1 MTKNTQHKIFGYA
14 RISTKKQN
22 IERQVRNIHSE
33 CKEAV
38 IVRETYTG
46 TTTTRPEFE
55 KLLKVVKEGDTII
68 FDSVSRMSR
77 NASEGFALYQELYN
91 RGVNLVFLK
100 EPHINTS
107 TYRNALAKQTEIAQ
121 QINIDVHTG
130 SNAIDTCMNKVIDAL
145 KTLILDIAKEQI
157 TQAFAQSEKEVEDLR
172 QRTREGIETA
182 RRAGKQIG
190 GHKAGVKMVIKKEAP
205 VKALIRKHSKDFEG
219 SLNDS
224 EVIAIINATQGLHV
238 ARNTYYKYKRLLAQE
253 ILTELATA

>member
-1 MTKNTQHKIFGYA
+1 MAKNTQHKIFGYA

-33 CKEAV
+33 CNEAV
-38 IVRETYTG
+38 IVREAFTG
-46 TTTTRPEFE
+46 TTTTRPEFDR
-55 KLLKVVKEGDTII
+55 LLKLVKEGDTII

-77 NASEGFALYQELYN
+77 NASEGFALYKELYN

-107 TYRNALAKQTEIAQ
+107 TYRNELDK
-121 QINIDVHTG
+121 QININVNTG
-130 SNAIDTCMNKVIDAL
+130 DSATDTLMKSIFDAL
-145 KTLILDIAKEQI
+145 NIYILNLAEKQIA
-157 TQAFAQSEKEVEDLR
+157 QAFEQSEKEVEDLR

>member
-1 MTKNTQHKIFGYA
+1 MAKNTQHKIFGYA

-33 CKEAV
+33 CNEAV
-38 IVRETYTG
+38 IVREAFTG
-46 TTTTRPEFE
+46 TTTTRPEFDR
-55 KLLKVVKEGDTII
+55 LLKLVKEGDTII

-77 NASEGFALYQELYN
+77 NASEGFALYKELYN

-107 TYRNALAKQTEIAQ
+107 TYRNELDK
-121 QINIDVHTG
+121 QININVNTG
-130 SNAIDTCMNKVIDAL
+130 DSATDTLMKSIFDAL
-145 KTLILDIAKEQI
+145 NVYILNLAEKQIA
-157 TQAFAQSEKEVEDLR
+157 QAFEQSEKEVEDLR

>member
-1 MTKNTQHKIFGYA
+1 MAKNTQHKIFGYA

-38 IVRETYTG
+38 IVREAFTG
-46 TTTTRPEFE
+46 TTTTRPEFDR
-55 KLLKVVKEGDTII
+55 LLKLVKEGDTII

-77 NASEGFALYQELYN
+77 NASEGFALYKELYN

-107 TYRNALAKQTEIAQ
+107 TYRNELDK
-121 QINIDVHTG
+121 QININVNTG
-130 SNAIDTCMNKVIDAL
+130 DSATDTLMKSIFDAL
-145 KTLILDIAKEQI
+145 NVYILNLAEKQIA
-157 TQAFAQSEKEVEDLR
+157 QAFEQSEKEVEDLR

-253 ILTELATA
+253 IFTELATA

>member
-1 MTKNTQHKIFGYA
+1 MAKNTQHKIFGYA

-33 CKEAV
+33 CNEAV
-38 IVRETYTG
+38 IVREAFTG
-46 TTTTRPEFE
+46 TTTTRPEFDR
-55 KLLKVVKEGDTII
+55 LLKLVKEGDTII

-77 NASEGFALYQELYN
+77 NASEGFALYKELYN

-107 TYRNALAKQTEIAQ
+107 TYRNELDK
-121 QINIDVHTG
+121 QININVNTG
-130 SNAIDTCMNKVIDAL
+130 DSATDTLMKSIFDAL
-145 KTLILDIAKEQI
+145 NVYILNLAEKQIA
-157 TQAFAQSEKEVEDLR
+157 QAFEQSEKEVEDLR

-190 GHKAGVKMVIKKEAP
+190 GHKAGVKLVIKKEAP
-205 VKALIRKHSKDFEG
+205 AKALIRKHSKDFEG

>member
-1 MTKNTQHKIFGYA
+1 MAKNTQHKIFGYA

-22 IERQVRNIHSE
+22 IERQVRNIHAE
-33 CKEAV
+33 CNEAV
-38 IVRETYTG
+38 IVREAFTG
-46 TTTTRPEFE
+46 TTTTRPEFDR
-55 KLLKVVKEGDTII
+55 LLKLVKEGDTII

-77 NASEGFALYQELYN
+77 NASEGFALYKELYN

-107 TYRNALAKQTEIAQ
+107 TYRNELDK
-121 QINIDVHTG
+121 QININVNTG
-130 SNAIDTCMNKVIDAL
+130 DSATDTLMKSIFDAL
-145 KTLILDIAKEQI
+145 NVYILNLAEKQIA
-157 TQAFAQSEKEVEDLR
+157 QAFEQSEKEVEDLR

>member
-1 MTKNTQHKIFGYA
+1 MAKNTQHKIFGYA

-38 IVRETYTG
+38 IVREAFTG
-46 TTTTRPEFE
+46 TTTTRPEFDR
-55 KLLKVVKEGDTII
+55 LLKLVKEGDTII

-77 NASEGFALYQELYN
+77 NASEGFALYKELYN

-107 TYRNALAKQTEIAQ
+107 TYRNELDK
-121 QINIDVHTG
+121 QININVNTG
-130 SNAIDTCMNKVIDAL
+130 DSATDTLMKSIFDAL
-145 KTLILDIAKEQI
+145 NVYILNLAEKQIA
-157 TQAFAQSEKEVEDLR
+157 QAFEQSEKEVEDLR

>member
-1 MTKNTQHKIFGYA
+1 MAKCTQSKIYGYT

-22 IERQVRNIHSE
+22 IERQVRNITAE
-33 CKEAV
+33 CKEAI

-46 TTTTRPEFE
+46 TTTTRPEFDR
-55 KLLKVVKEGDTII
+55 LLKLVKEGDTII

-77 NASEGFALYQELYN
+77 NASEGFALYKELYN

-107 TYRNALAKQTEIAQ
+107 TYRNELAKQ
-121 QINIDVHTG
+121 ININVNTG
-130 SNAIDTCMNKVIDAL
+130 DNATDTLMKSIIEAL
-145 KTLILDIAKEQI
+145 NTYILNLAEKQIAL
-157 TQAFAQSEKEVEDLR
+157 AFEQSEKEVEDLR

-190 GHKAGVKMVIKKEAP
+190 GHKAGVKLVIKKEAP
-205 VKALIRKHSKDFEG
+205 AKALIRKHSKDFDG

-238 ARNTYYKYKRLLAQE
+238 ARNTYYKYKRTLAEE
-253 ILTELATA
+253 ITTTTN

>member
-1 MTKNTQHKIFGYA
+1 
-14 RISTKKQN
+14 
-22 IERQVRNIHSE
+22 
-33 CKEAV
+33 
-38 IVRETYTG
+38 
-46 TTTTRPEFE
+46 
-55 KLLKVVKEGDTII
+55 
-68 FDSVSRMSR
+68 MSR
-77 NASEGFALYQELYN
+77 NASEGFALYKELYN

-107 TYRNALAKQTEIAQ
+107 TYRNELDK
-121 QINIDVHTG
+121 QININVNTG
-130 SNAIDTCMNKVIDAL
+130 DSATDTLMKSIFDAL
-145 KTLILDIAKEQI
+145 NVYILNLAEKQIA
-157 TQAFAQSEKEVEDLR
+157 QAFEQSEKEVEDLR

-190 GHKAGVKMVIKKEAP
+190 GHKAGVKLVIKKEAP
-205 VKALIRKHSKDFEG
+205 AKALIRKHSKDFEG

>member
-1 MTKNTQHKIFGYA
+1 MAKCTQSKIYGYT

-22 IERQVRNIHSE
+22 IERQVRNITAE
-33 CKEAV
+33 CKEAI

-46 TTTTRPEFE
+46 TTTTRPEFDR
-55 KLLKVVKEGDTII
+55 LLKLVKEGDTII

-77 NASEGFALYQELYN
+77 NASEGFALYKELYN

-107 TYRNALAKQTEIAQ
+107 TYRNELAKQ
-121 QINIDVHTG
+121 ININVNTG
-130 SNAIDTCMNKVIDAL
+130 DNATDTLMKSIIEAL
-145 KTLILDIAKEQI
+145 NTYILNLAEKQIAL
-157 TQAFAQSEKEVEDLR
+157 AFEQSEKEVEDLR

-190 GHKAGVKMVIKKEAP
+190 GHKAGVKLVIKKEAP
-205 VKALIRKHSKDFEG
+205 TKALIRKHSKDFEG
-219 SLNDS
+219 SLKDS

-253 ILTELATA
+253 VLTKLAIA

>member
-1 MTKNTQHKIFGYA
+1 MAKNTQHKIFGYA

-33 CKEAV
+33 CNEAV
-38 IVRETYTG
+38 IVREAFTG
-46 TTTTRPEFE
+46 TTTTRPEFDR
-55 KLLKVVKEGDTII
+55 LLKLVKEGDTII

-77 NASEGFALYQELYN
+77 NASEGFALYKELYN

-107 TYRNALAKQTEIAQ
+107 TYRNELDK
-121 QINIDVHTG
+121 QININVNTG
-130 SNAIDTCMNKVIDAL
+130 DSATDTLMKSIFDAL
-145 KTLILDIAKEQI
+145 NVYILNLAEKQIA
-157 TQAFAQSEKEVEDLR
+157 QAFEQSEKEVEDLR

-224 EVIAIINATQGLHV
+224 EVIAIINATQGLRV

>member
-1 MTKNTQHKIFGYA
+1 MAKNTQHKIFGYA

-33 CKEAV
+33 CNEAV
-38 IVRETYTG
+38 IVREAFTG
-46 TTTTRPEFE
+46 TTTTRPEFDR
-55 KLLKVVKEGDTII
+55 LLKLVKEGDTII

-77 NASEGFALYQELYN
+77 NASEGFALYKELYN

-107 TYRNALAKQTEIAQ
+107 TYRNELDK
-121 QINIDVHTG
+121 QININVNTG
-130 SNAIDTCMNKVIDAL
+130 DSATDTLMKSIFDAL
-145 KTLILDIAKEQI
+145 NVYILNLAEKQIA
-157 TQAFAQSEKEVEDLR
+157 QAFEQSEKEVEDLR

-205 VKALIRKHSKDFEG
+205 AKALIRKHSKDFEG

>member
-38 IVRETYTG
+38 IIRETYTG

-107 TYRNALAKQTEIAQ
+107 TISQCVSKADRN
-121 QINIDVHTG
+121 
-130 SNAIDTCMNKVIDAL
+130 S
-145 KTLILDIAKEQI
+145 
-157 TQAFAQSEKEVEDLR
+157 
-172 QRTREGIETA
+172 TA
-182 RRAGKQIG
+182 
-190 GHKAGVKMVIKKEAP
+190 
-205 VKALIRKHSKDFEG
+205 D
-219 SLNDS
+219 
-224 EVIAIINATQGLHV
+224 
-238 ARNTYYKYKRLLAQE
+238 KY
-253 ILTELATA
+253 

>member
-1 MTKNTQHKIFGYA
+1 MAKNTQHKIFGYA

-38 IVRETYTG
+38 IVREAFTG
-46 TTTTRPEFE
+46 TTTTRPEFDR
-55 KLLKVVKEGDTII
+55 LLKLVKEGDTII

-77 NASEGFALYQELYN
+77 NASEGFALYKELYN

-107 TYRNALAKQTEIAQ
+107 TYRNELDK
-121 QINIDVHTG
+121 QININVNTG
-130 SNAIDTCMNKVIDAL
+130 DSATDTLMKSIFDAL
-145 KTLILDIAKEQI
+145 NVYILNLAEKQIA
-157 TQAFAQSEKEVEDLR
+157 QAFEQSEKEVEDLR

-190 GHKAGVKMVIKKEAP
+190 GHKAGVKLVIKKEAP
-205 VKALIRKHSKDFEG
+205 AKALIRKHSKDFEG

>member
-1 MTKNTQHKIFGYA
+1 MAKCTQSKIYGYT

-22 IERQVRNIHSE
+22 IERQVRNITADY
-33 CKEAV
+33 KEAI

-46 TTTTRPEFE
+46 TTTTRPEFDR
-55 KLLKVVKEGDTII
+55 LLKLVKEGDTII

-77 NASEGFALYQELYN
+77 NASEGFTLYKELYN

-107 TYRNALAKQTEIAQ
+107 TYRNELAKQ
-121 QINIDVHTG
+121 ININVNTG
-130 SNAIDTCMNKVIDAL
+130 DNATDTLMKSIIEAL
-145 KTLILDIAKEQI
+145 NTYILNLAEKQIAL
-157 TQAFAQSEKEVEDLR
+157 AFEQSEKEVEDLR

-190 GHKAGVKMVIKKEAP
+190 GHKAGVKLVIKKEAP
-205 VKALIRKHSKDFEG
+205 AKALIRKHSKDFDG

-238 ARNTYYKYKRLLAQE
+238 ARNTYYKYKRTLAEE
-253 ILTELATA
+253 ITIATN